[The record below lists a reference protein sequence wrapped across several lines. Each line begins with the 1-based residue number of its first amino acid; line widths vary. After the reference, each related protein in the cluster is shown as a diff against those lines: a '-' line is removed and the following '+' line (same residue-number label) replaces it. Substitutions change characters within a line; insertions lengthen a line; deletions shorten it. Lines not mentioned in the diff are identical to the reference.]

1 MSIARSCA
9 TAPSRTRHCAS
20 HAVPHGYNPFQNRP
34 RRAKIM
40 QSQSSKRE
48 LMSELP
54 PGPRLPASLQLLG
67 TWLRPGMSMV
77 ALMRRYGR
85 RVTVNLPFQPP
96 LVMISDP
103 DDVKEIFKLPPD
115 VAHPGQGAR
124 VLEPILGRYSLIL
137 LDEDVHLEHRRL
149 LLPAFHGDRMKLLI
163 DLMRDLTD
171 AELDTWPTDTPLA
184 LHAHLQALTLE
195 VILRAVF
202 GMEKG
207 QRLDD
212 LRETLTGILAL
223 ADRPLSIILPVAD
236 RYLGWWPTMREF
248 RRLRGRSRRL
258 IFDEIHDRRA
268 AYEAGAGGIKSSD
281 VLAMMLAATHE
292 DGSPMSDQE
301 IHDELMTALVAG
313 HETTASQLAWTFMH
327 LAREPRVATRLTEE
341 IDAGES
347 DAYLSATINESL
359 RLRPVLPQVEP
370 RYLKQPV
377 TIGGFDYPA
386 GVALIPAPYMLHHD
400 AEVYPEPFAFKPERF
415 LDKNP
420 GTYTWI
426 PFGGGR
432 RRCLGAAFALQ
443 EMKIVISEV
452 LRRFTLEPGVPGPE
466 PSIRRSI
473 TVSPK
478 HGSTVILR
486 DRRVSGPL
494 ATDTVQ
500 VPVAAAI

>member
-1 MSIARSCA
+1 MQ
-9 TAPSRTRHCAS
+9 P
-20 HAVPHGYNPFQNRP
+20 NR
-34 RRAKIM
+34 
-40 QSQSSKRE
+40 SKRE
-48 LMSELP
+48 LLRLLP
-54 PGPRLPASLQLLG
+54 PGPRLPPPLQLLG

-77 ALMRRYGR
+77 MLMRRYGR
-85 RVTVNLPFQPP
+85 RVTANIPFQPP

-103 DDVKEIFKLPPD
+103 DEVKEIFQLAPD

-124 VLEPILGRYSLIL
+124 ILEPILGRYSLIL
-137 LDEDVHLEHRRL
+137 LDEDLHLEHRRL
-149 LLPAFHGDRMKLLI
+149 LLPAFHGDRMQLLA
-163 DLMRDLTD
+163 DLMRELTD
-171 AELDTWPTDTPLA
+171 AELDRWPADTPVS
-184 LHAHLQALTLE
+184 LHPRLQALTLE

-212 LRETLTGILAL
+212 LREAVAGILAL

-236 RYLGWWPTMREF
+236 RYLGWVPTMREF
-248 RRLRGRSRRL
+248 KRLRARSREL
-258 IFDEIHDRRA
+258 IFDEIRDRRA
-268 AYEAGAGGIKSSD
+268 AFQGGTADPQARD
-281 VLAMMLAATHE
+281 VLAMMLAAKHE
-292 DGSPMSDQE
+292 DESPMSDQE

-327 LAREPRVATRLTEE
+327 LARDQRVCARLSEE
-341 IDAGES
+341 VDAGES
-347 DAYLSATINESL
+347 DDYLTATIHESL

-370 RYLKQPV
+370 RYLRKPATV
-377 TIGGFDYPA
+377 GGFDYPA

-400 AEVYPEPFAFKPERF
+400 PEIYPEPFTFRPERF

-443 EMKIVISEV
+443 EMKIVVSEV
-452 LRRFTLEPGVPGPE
+452 LRRFELEPDQPAGE
-466 PSIRRSI
+466 RSIRRSI

-478 HGSTVILR
+478 RGGTTILR
-486 DRRVSGPL
+486 SRRVTGVSGSQS
-494 ATDTVQ
+494 ADAQ
-500 VPVAAAI
+500 AVPVELAA

>member
-1 MSIARSCA
+1 
-9 TAPSRTRHCAS
+9 
-20 HAVPHGYNPFQNRP
+20 
-34 RRAKIM
+34 M
-40 QSQSSKRE
+40 QSKLSKRE
-48 LMSELP
+48 LLSRLP
-54 PGPRLPASLQLLG
+54 PGPPLPAPLQLLG

-85 RVTVNLPFQPP
+85 RVTVKLPFQPP

-103 DDVKEIFKLPPD
+103 EEIKEIFKLPPD

-137 LDEDVHLEHRRL
+137 LDEDLHLEHRRL

-163 DLMRDLTD
+163 DLMRELTD
-171 AELDTWPTDTPLA
+171 AELDTWPTDTPLP
-184 LHAHLQALTLE
+184 LHGHLQSLTLE

-207 QRLDD
+207 PRLDD

-236 RYLGWWPTMREF
+236 RYLGWWPTMRQF
-248 RRLRGRSRRL
+248 RRLRARSRRL
-258 IFDEIHDRRA
+258 IFDEIRDRRA
-268 AYEAGAGGIKSSD
+268 AFENGNAGAGGIKSRD

-327 LAREPRVATRLTEE
+327 LAREPRVAARLTEE
-341 IDAGES
+341 IDSGED
-347 DAYLSATINESL
+347 DAYLVATINESL

-370 RYLKQPV
+370 RYLRAPV
-377 TIGGFDYPA
+377 TIGGFEYPA

-400 AEVYPEPFAFKPERF
+400 AEIYPEPFAFRPERF
-415 LDKNP
+415 LDNAP

-432 RRCLGAAFALQ
+432 RRCLGAAFAMQ
-443 EMKIVISEV
+443 EMKIVVSEV
-452 LRRFTLEPGVPGPE
+452 LRRFSVEPGTPGPE
-466 PSIRRSI
+466 LSVRRSI
-473 TVSPK
+473 TVTPK
-478 HGSTVILR
+478 LGSTVILR
-486 DRRVSGPL
+486 DRRIARPTVL
-494 ATDTVQ
+494 ATSR
-500 VPVAAAI
+500 PSWPAC

>member
-1 MSIARSCA
+1 
-9 TAPSRTRHCAS
+9 
-20 HAVPHGYNPFQNRP
+20 
-34 RRAKIM
+34 M
-40 QSQSSKRE
+40 QSKLPKRE
-48 LMSELP
+48 LMRQLP
-54 PGPRLPASLQLLG
+54 PGPPLPSFMQLLG

-77 ALMRRYGR
+77 ALWRRYGR
-85 RVTVNLPFQPP
+85 RVTVNIPFQPP

-103 DDVKEIFKLPPD
+103 DEVKEIFKLAPH

-137 LDEDVHLEHRRL
+137 LDEDLHLEHRRL

-163 DLMRDLTD
+163 DLMRELTD
-171 AELDTWPTDTPLA
+171 AELDTWPTDTPVS
-184 LHAHLQALTLE
+184 LHPHLQALTLE

-207 QRLDD
+207 PRLDD

-223 ADRPLSIILPVAD
+223 ADRPLSIVLPVAD
-236 RYLGWWPTMREF
+236 RYLGWWPTMRQF
-248 RRLRGRSRRL
+248 RRLRARSRRL

-268 AYEAGAGGIKSSD
+268 AFERGIADPEARD
-281 VLAMMLAATHE
+281 VLAMMLAGTHE

-301 IHDELMTALVAG
+301 MHDELMTALVAG

-327 LAREPRVATRLTEE
+327 LAREPRIAGRLTAEV
-341 IDAGES
+341 DSGEG
-347 DAYLSATINESL
+347 DAYLVATINESL

-370 RYLKQPV
+370 RYLKAPV
-377 TIGGFDYPA
+377 TIGDFQYPA

-400 AEVYPEPFAFKPERF
+400 PEVYPEPFTFKPERF
-415 LDKNP
+415 VDQNP

-443 EMKIVISEV
+443 EMKIVVSEV
-452 LRRFTLEPGVPGPE
+452 MRRFAVEPATPAPE
-466 PSIRRSI
+466 ASIRRSI
-473 TVSPK
+473 TISPK
-478 HGSTVILR
+478 LGSTVVLR
-486 DRRVSGPL
+486 DRRVGGMGGTQS
-494 ATDTVQ
+494 TDTVR
-500 VPVAAAI
+500 VAVAAAT